1 MTTTAKMP
9 VSIYTESTPNPET
22 MRFVTDKML
31 LLNISA
37 DFTDEGNTKEAP
49 LAAELFGFPFVQGVF
64 IMNNFVTVTK
74 QQDTDWQEIAPIL
87 KEFIA
92 DYISE
97 GRSVFTNKFKPALTH
112 LPSDTTDT
120 SPVSSETEV
129 INKIKEIF
137 ENQIKPAIARDGGAI
152 QFKSYNKGKVAV
164 KLHGACNGC
173 PSSTITLK
181 AGIERI
187 LRKEIPE
194 VEQVVAE

>member
-1 MTTTAKMP
+1 MNTTVNIP

-22 MRFVTDKML
+22 MRFVTDKIL
-31 LLNISA
+31 LHNISA
-37 DFTDEGNTKEAP
+37 DFPDEAIAKESP
-49 LAAELFGFPFVQGVF
+49 LATELFGFPFVKGVF

-74 QQDTDWQEIAPIL
+74 QPDADWHEIILIL
-87 KEFIA
+87 KEFIS
-92 DYISE
+92 DYITE
-97 GRSVFTNKFKPALTH
+97 GKDIFTKSFKPALTH
-112 LPSDTTDT
+112 LPSKVAHSDISD
-120 SPVSSETEV
+120 EAEL
-129 INKIKEIF
+129 INEIKEIL

-152 QFKSYNKGKVAV
+152 QFKSYHKGKVAV